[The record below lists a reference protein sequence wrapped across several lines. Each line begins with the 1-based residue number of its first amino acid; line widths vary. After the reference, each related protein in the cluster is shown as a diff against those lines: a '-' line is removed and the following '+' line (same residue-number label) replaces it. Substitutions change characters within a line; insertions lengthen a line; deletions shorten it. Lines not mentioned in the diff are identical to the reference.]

1 MKLTQG
7 LAAFVLLA
15 TASVAHAEFPGTF
28 TGTVTA
34 VSDYNWR
41 GISQTGQDPA
51 LQGSVDYSMENG
63 FYAGV
68 WASNVDFGDCCN
80 EEAEVDLYAGFSG
93 GDAVTWDVGFLYYWY
108 PGADDLDFP
117 EVYAGLGYKWFEG
130 KIWYSSDFANYSE
143 QAWYLEGNAAYEL
156 PANFGLEAHIGY
168 STGDGIEEAYSDR
181 DSGGNIVNRA
191 DDSYFDWSVGVTY
204 ALGNFDLGLKY
215 ADGSDLEIKDGTPDD
230 ISSSEGVVIFSVS
243 TTFPWSK
250 E

>member
-1 MKLTQG
+1 MKITQG

-15 TASVAHAEFPGTF
+15 TASAAHAEFPGTF

-34 VSDYNWR
+34 TSDYNWR
-41 GISQTGQDPA
+41 GVTQTSQDPA

-63 FYAGV
+63 LYAGA
-68 WASNVDFGDCCN
+68 WASNVDFGDCCD
-80 EEAEVDLYAGFSG
+80 EEVEIDLYTGFSG
-93 GDAVTWDVGFLYYWY
+93 GETVTWDVGFVYYWY

-117 EVYAGLGYKWFEG
+117 EVYASVGYEWVEAKLS
-130 KIWYSSDFANYSE
+130 YSSDFANYSE

-168 STGDGIEEAYSDR
+168 STGDGIEEAY
-181 DSGGNIVNRA
+181 GQ
-191 DDSYFDWSVGVTY
+191 DDYFDWSVGVTY
-204 ALGNFDLGLKY
+204 ALKNFNLALKY
-215 ADGSDLEIKDGTPDD
+215 VDGSDLETLDGTPDD
-230 ISSSEGVVIFSVS
+230 VSSSEGVAIFSVS